1 MLVPGT
7 RVGGYE
13 IVAKIGEGGMG
24 EVYRARDSR
33 LHRDVALKVLAH
45 QFAAEPTRLARFAQ
59 EARAAAALNHPN
71 ILAIYDA
78 GTHERQPFLVS
89 ELLEGHSVRELLR
102 DGPIPI
108 RKALDYAVQITTGLA
123 AAHDRGIVHRDLK
136 PENLFIT
143 SDGRAKVLDFGI
155 AKLLDPPD
163 DADTLATEL
172 SPRTDAG
179 IVLGTAGYMSP
190 EQIRGGAVDHR
201 TDVFAFGATLF
212 EMLSGTR
219 PFAAST
225 SADTMSAVLSRE
237 PAELTTPGGAV
248 PPAVDRIV
256 RRCLEKQP
264 EHRFQS
270 ARDLAFAIDAMTLG
284 TGGSHATDHAR
295 GSAPAARASAR
306 ELVAWA
312 LVALIAAAAL
322 TLALRPAPAAAPP
335 LATRFSLEFPF
346 DLTGISIATAVSPD
360 GHWFAVSVP
369 GVPGDAIMVRRR
381 DGDSFIRISDTDE
394 ARLLGWTPDSRSI
407 TVARKGELR
416 LIDISGAGSRVLA
429 SLPATPSVQG
439 AAWSG
444 SGEALLWLSGAPL
457 HILRSGATAIEPLS
471 SLDASVNETEQGL
484 PVFLPDGRRFFYTSF
499 RNGQFATRLRSLDSN
514 KVQDFNGVADSIIW
528 AGERHVVFRRGA
540 TLQAQAVS
548 YDPLELRAAPI
559 QLVSDVFVGPVSR
572 SAYVSAGASAS
583 AIMYRRDQEPPRQFT
598 WFARDGRRLNPVGA
612 AGFYMTFSLS
622 EDGRRLIASRRDS
635 GVHNLWSF
643 DAEKGTVNRVTAGS
657 ASDVDPRL
665 SPDGR
670 LVVFAS
676 TRDPRRSPF
685 KTTIAGD
692 EPQRVFPFK
701 GGLFALDDWSSDGQW
716 LLFRNAGTPVLEA
729 LRLDRPDDEPIVAA
743 RALAGIIDQATMSPD
758 GRWVAYNS
766 TESGRAEVYV
776 VPFPPTGDKWQISD
790 GGGAQPQW
798 RRDTGELYFLTLDGT
813 LTAVLIDTT
822 KGFRFKDPVALFRAP
837 LPAVNSGIEQYAPA
851 PDGTRFLFLHNT
863 ENATM
868 ATVAVLANWS
878 PLVEREP

>member
-24 EVYRARDSR
+24 EVYRAHDSR

-45 QFAAEPTRLARFAQ
+45 HFAAEPTRLARFAQ

-89 ELLEGHSVRELLR
+89 ELLEGHSLRELLR
-102 DGPIPI
+102 DGPIPL

-155 AKLLDPPD
+155 AKLLAPPD
-163 DADTLATEL
+163 DAGTLATEF

-201 TDVFAFGATLF
+201 TDIFAFGATLF

-225 SADTMSAVLSRE
+225 SADAMSAVLSRE
-237 PAELTTPGGAV
+237 PADLTTPAGAA
-248 PPAVDRIV
+248 PPAVERIV

-270 ARDLAFAIDAMTLG
+270 ARDLAFAIDAITLG
-284 TGGSHATDHAR
+284 TGGTHATDLAR
-295 GSAPAARASAR
+295 GSAPATRPSAR

-312 LVALIAAAAL
+312 LVALTAAAAL
-322 TLALRPAPAAAPP
+322 TWALRPAPAAAPP

-360 GHWFAVSVP
+360 GQWFAVSVP

-381 DGDSFIRISDTDE
+381 DGDSFLRITGTDE

-416 LIDISGAGSRVLA
+416 LIDISGAGSRALA
-429 SLPATPSVQG
+429 SLPATPSVLS

-444 SGEALLWLSGAPL
+444 SGDALLWLSGAPL
-457 HILRSGATAIEPLS
+457 HVLRSGASAIEPIS
-471 SLDASVNETEQGL
+471 TLDASVNESEQGL
-484 PVFLPDGRRFFYTSF
+484 PVFLPDGRRYLYTSL

-514 KVQDFNGVADSIIW
+514 AVQDFNGVADSIIW

-540 TLQAQAVS
+540 TLQAQGVS
-548 YDPLELRAAPI
+548 YDPLELRGAPI
-559 QLVSDVFVGPVSR
+559 QLVSDVFVGPISR

-598 WFARDGRRLNPVGA
+598 WFARDGRRLSPVGA

-643 DAEKGTVNRVTAGS
+643 DAEKGTVNRVTAGG

-798 RRDTGELYFLTLDGT
+798 RRDTGEVYFLTLDGT
-813 LTAVLIDTT
+813 LTAVPLDTT

-837 LPAVNSGIEQYAPA
+837 LPTVNSGIEQYAPA

-863 ENATM
+863 ENAAM
-868 ATVAVLANWS
+868 APVAVLANWS
-878 PLVEREP
+878 SLVEREP